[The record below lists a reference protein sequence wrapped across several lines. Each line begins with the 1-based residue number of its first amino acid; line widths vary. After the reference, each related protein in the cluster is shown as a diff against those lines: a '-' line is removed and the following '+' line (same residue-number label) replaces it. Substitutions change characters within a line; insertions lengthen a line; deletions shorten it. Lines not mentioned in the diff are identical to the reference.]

1 MLPRSLTV
9 LVSYSA
15 IESLIALDQ
24 IKHASEILLPY
35 FLNARK
41 PGPDSR
47 DAHPIYPSGKPK
59 CDDSSQSVGDI
70 LLAECDNISIYND
83 DDESQQTYITCR
95 TTQDNT
101 EATDHY
107 PDSSDEMD
115 TSTE

>member
-1 MLPRSLTV
+1 MRSSGKLRRAPEREFLLYDSAGVHSVTCSVRLTV
-9 LVSYSA
+9 LVLYAA

-70 LLAECDNISIYND
+70 LLAECDNNPIDSN
-83 DDESQQTYITCR
+83 DDES
-95 TTQDNT
+95 
-101 EATDHY
+101 
-107 PDSSDEMD
+107 
-115 TSTE
+115 